1 MKRLVYTSKA
11 RRKMSDNDI
20 NRILSISRINNSL
33 YDVTGMLLY
42 RDGTFLQV
50 LEGHDATLSQ
60 TYARIR
66 KDRRHFECRLLM
78 EEAIVQRAF
87 TGWEMAYRAHD
98 ELLARQKLQVLDI
111 TQITQRLNDEDLL
124 DNPAL
129 YVFLKAFLSSFTRSR
144 AA

>member
-11 RRKMSDNDI
+11 RRQMSENDI
-20 NRILSISRINNSL
+20 NRILSVSRINNSL
-33 YDVTGMLLY
+33 YGVTGMLLY

-50 LEGHDATLSQ
+50 LEGKGADLSE

-66 KDRRHFECRLLM
+66 RDKRHYDCKLLM
-78 EEAIVQRAF
+78 EEGIVQRAF
-87 TGWEMAYRAHD
+87 QGWEMAYRAHD
-98 ELLARQKLQVLDI
+98 DLLERQQLQLLDI
-111 TQITQRLNDEDLL
+111 AQITEKIDNRDLL

-129 YVFLKAFLSSFTRSR
+129 YVFLKAFLTSFQSHH